1 MLVNYNEQIKT
12 LSSLRK
18 GEFKQG
24 LKLDIP
30 EIDEYFRL
38 KPQDFGIWLGHANV
52 GKTSITIY
60 LMLLYA
66 IKHDQKFLIYS
77 SENEPYEL
85 IQRLLEFILEQPIN
99 RIIPTD
105 FNAGI
110 AWIKKHFQFIDNSQL
125 YTYKELLAEAVRH
138 RTVFKYDGFL
148 IDPYNSLAKDRD
160 MLKGIS
166 THEYDYEA
174 TTDMRLF
181 CKQYRVT
188 IWLCTHANTEA
199 IRQVYRDGLY
209 QGYPKTPESSS
220 IEGGGKF
227 VNRCDFFAV
236 CHRFIQHPT
245 EFMNSQLHIKKV
257 KSISSG
263 GRCTPLDDPI
273 MLKAITNNVGYSI
286 NNESLVKKLKAIKAP
301 F

>member
-1 MLVNYNEQIKT
+1 MLIDYNTQIKT

-18 GEFKQG
+18 GEFNQG

-30 EIDEYFRL
+30 EIDEFFRL

-52 GKTSITIY
+52 GKTSLTIY

-66 IKHDQKFLIYS
+66 LRHGKKFLIFS

-85 IQRLLEFILEQPIN
+85 IQKLLEFIIEEPIN
-99 RIIPTD
+99 KIIPTD
-105 FNAGI
+105 FNNGI
-110 AWIKKHFQFIDNSQL
+110 AWIKKHFQFIDNSKL
-125 YTYKELLAEAVRH
+125 YTYRELLDEAQNH
-138 RTVFKYDGFL
+138 RVCFKYDGFL
-148 IDPYNSLAKDRD
+148 IDPYNSLAKDKE
-160 MLKGIS
+160 MLKGLGV
-166 THEYDYEA
+166 HEYDYEA
-174 TTDMRLF
+174 TTDIRLF
-181 CKQYRVT
+181 CKKNKVT
-188 IWLCTHANTEA
+188 VWLCTHANTEA
-199 IRQVYRDGLY
+199 IRQVYRDGIY
-209 QGYPKTPESSS
+209 QGYPKVPESSS

-236 CHRFIQHPT
+236 CHRFIQHPV
-245 EFMNSQLHIKKV
+245 EFMFSQLHIKKI

-273 MLKAITNNVGYSI
+273 ILKAVTNNVGYSI
-286 NNESLVKKLKAIKAP
+286 NNESLIKKLKLIKAP